1 MGPAILWL
9 HEKALHNGLSCL
21 NKKWTT
27 EAGIEIFGAGSVLG
41 DIAQQIGRDIWGGIQ
56 TL

>member
-9 HEKALHNGLSCL
+9 LEKALHNGLSCL

-41 DIAQQIGRDIWGGIQ
+41 DVAQQIGRDIWGGIQ